1 MFSLS
6 RIAQNRCDSKGTA
19 AVWLFVALLRLVVIP
34 AIVVTVASALVGVS
48 AGGII
53 PPATVAHPVAAGM
66 AAAVNIFLARCIA
79 GAMETMLMV
88 HRAVHI
94 QAVAVIPVT
103 PGVCT
108 MLMVQGAVCL
118 QAMAVVQSAAGVDT
132 MLMVQGAVRQAMLMV
147 QGASGI
153 KAMLMVQGAICLAMD
168 MVQSAGGEGGFRLC
182 LHRHGSYRKKP
193 GRCHQKKSANKLPK
207 EFHLKGLPYLIS
219 TFYYIPF
226 CSGL

>member
-103 PGVCT
+103 PGVGT
-108 MLMVQGAVCL
+108 
-118 QAMAVVQSAAGVDT
+118 
-132 MLMVQGAVRQAMLMV
+132 
-147 QGASGI
+147 
-153 KAMLMVQGAICLAMD
+153 MLMVQGAICLAMD